1 MIGNPNAN
9 LPINRE
15 GKRDVSKNA
24 YRTGSPTEV
33 WLLTSVHPFPQE
45 TKKGS
50 RGESVQHP
58 KSNGWC
64 SHLNGNMRRQF
75 T

>member
-9 LPINRE
+9 LPTNRE
-15 GKRDVSKNA
+15 GFRDVSENA
-24 YRTGSPTEV
+24 
-33 WLLTSVHPFPQE
+33 SVHGFPVF
-45 TKKGS
+45 S
-50 RGESVQHP
+50 GEAVQHP